1 MTLAQPC
8 CAVVRRGRWA
18 PWRGSPRWRGPI
30 RYPKRRASSG
40 RRLAG
45 CDRRPGLPPCLARPI
60 RGTRI
65 TRRFNLRA
73 VPPARRSDDH
83 SAQSESAAAAGDA
96 LATLSSAPAE
106 AYSEHVAPVPGRVRS
121 FLLRVQQSVPA
132 RGRNKL
138 VGICGRPV
146 SSGYSPSNGR
156 LARAPPLPLT
166 QESLVSILARI
177 IPGVSGRSGQR
188 TALQCP
194 R

>member
-1 MTLAQPC
+1 MTLTQPS

-18 PWRGSPRWRGPI
+18 PWRGSPRWRGAV

-45 CDRRPGLPPCLARPI
+45 CDWRPGLPPCLARADD
-60 RGTRI
+60 RDTRNKGQMSEQCRQPGALMI
-65 TRRFNLRA
+65 ILHTPSRL
-73 VPPARRSDDH
+73 PLLARRSPPYLPPRRKRIVRMLLR
-83 SAQSESAAAAGDA
+83 SLAGSGA
-96 LATLSSAPAE
+96 
-106 AYSEHVAPVPGRVRS
+106 
-121 FLLRVQQSVPA
+121 FLLRVQQSGPA
-132 RGRNKL
+132 RGRNKF
-138 VGICGRPV
+138 VGICGRRV

-166 QESLVSILARI
+166 QESLVSILAWI
-177 IPGVSGRSGQR
+177 VPGVSGRSGQR